1 MKSQNHNT
9 SFLETDSF
17 KDGMSSIKYYP
28 FSNDFMFAQ
37 IMQNCINIAKELLEI
52 LMDKP
57 IERIE
62 YIDTQ
67 HTGNYDLCLKAVRFD
82 VYIKDSQNTHY
93 YIEMQVGD
101 YKDLPKRMRFYP
113 SVSDTELLKT
123 GQSYRELPELY
134 IIFICTGDPF
144 GMNQGL
150 YTIRNWCMEC
160 DDLLYND
167 GANKLVFNALGS
179 YERLSVRQKKFLKY
193 ITTGET
199 QDDILLN
206 NIDEKVKEINEDP
219 GWRKQIM
226 TLEEKIRDL
235 NYYAREEGIKEGI
248 AKKEFQLFSNAFH
261 RLIDSGLDSDKA
273 LETIALFHG
282 LEKEYISDVIFNNKK
297 RKHVINKFY

>member
-1 MKSQNHNT
+1 MENQNRQINVP
-9 SFLETDSF
+9 ETGSF
-17 KDGMSSIKYYP
+17 KNRSSTLKYYS
-28 FSNDFMFAQ
+28 FTNDFMFAE
-37 IMQNCINIAKELLEI
+37 IMQNCIDIAKELLEI

-67 HTGNYDLCLKAVRFD
+67 HTGNYDLCLIAVRFD

-101 YKDLPKRMRFYP
+101 YKDLPKRMRFYQ

-144 GMNQGL
+144 GKSLGL
-150 YTIRNWCMEC
+150 YTIRSCCLENSE
-160 DDLLYND
+160 LLYND

-193 ITTGET
+193 ITTSET

-226 TLEEKIRDL
+226 TLKEKIRDL
-235 NYYAREEGIKEGI
+235 NYYAREEG
-248 AKKEFQLFSNAFH
+248 
-261 RLIDSGLDSDKA
+261 R
-273 LETIALFHG
+273 
-282 LEKEYISDVIFNNKK
+282 
-297 RKHVINKFY
+297 